1 MDNIESRRE
10 FLRKAPLRLAG
21 ACAVMSEVPEACA
34 RVVSDRVFEFL
45 HDEGAVPFLEKIAV
59 PSGLRRVWVPKGSF
73 GEWMRQLPVKQ
84 RNNGIFDKDGKRVFG
99 SEMAH
104 SIVDM
109 DVWRYQECADVAMR
123 LWGNT
128 SMLLI
133 NYIVWICGWKM
144 EAEIRNL
151 VLMIAGHLRN
161 IFFISSVMPVP
172 GF

>member
-123 LWGNT
+123 LWGEYLYATDQLHRLDMRLENG
-128 SMLLI
+128 S
-133 NYIVWICGWKM
+133 
-144 EAEIRNL
+144 RNPKSRPYDRRSFKKYFL
-151 VLMIAGHLRN
+151 YQFV
-161 IFFISSVMPVP
+161 
-172 GF
+172 